1 MINRVLAA
9 LSLLTLSCGG
19 PGWAND
25 LPAGFARL
33 RDVSPNIRQ
42 DIRYAT
48 TFNFTGEVAPGY
60 ERAECILT
68 KQAAEA
74 LVNVERYLNEQA
86 LALKVY
92 DCYRPATAVDFFVSW
107 VEGNQDSP
115 LKNVFYPHVDRRDL
129 IKLGYIASKS
139 GHSRGSTLDVG
150 LVRLADAKLPTPDHG
165 GECDGPFESR
175 PLESSLDM
183 GTSFDCFSPKS
194 AFAATD
200 VSAEARANRATL
212 RAAMTQYGF
221 NPYEPEWW
229 HFTLNAEPYP
239 DTYFD
244 FPIR

>member
-9 LSLLTLSCGG
+9 LSLLTLSWGG
-19 PGWAND
+19 PGWADD

-74 LVNVERYLNEQA
+74 LATVERHLNEQG

-107 VEGNQDSP
+107 VEGKQDSP

-150 LVRLADAKLPTPDHG
+150 LVRLADAKLPTPKQG

-175 PLESSLDM
+175 PRESLLDM

-244 FPIR
+244 FPVR